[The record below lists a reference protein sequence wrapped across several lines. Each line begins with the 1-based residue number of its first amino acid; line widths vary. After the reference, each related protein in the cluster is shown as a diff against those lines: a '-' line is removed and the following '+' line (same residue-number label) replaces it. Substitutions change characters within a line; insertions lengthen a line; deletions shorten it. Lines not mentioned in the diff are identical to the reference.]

1 MSAQNRRKPPK
12 EHQFKPGHSG
22 NPRGRPPKRRQALI
36 PSQVS
41 KEVLAALG
49 SKVSITT
56 PKGRTKITRLELLI
70 RSTLDQAIK
79 GKPTAL
85 RILLLLMDNALQDN
99 VKRHPEYEALD
110 VLEKTIETSG
120 HDVPE
125 DVKSMLDDL
134 AKKSFKI

>member
-1 MSAQNRRKPPK
+1 MTTKSRRMPPK
-12 EHQFKPGHSG
+12 EHQFPKGRSG

-36 PSQVS
+36 PSQIS

-49 SKVSITT
+49 GKVTIMAPSGKI
-56 PKGRTKITRLELLI
+56 RITRMELLI
-70 RSTLDQAIK
+70 RSITDQAIK

-120 HDVPE
+120 HEVPE

-134 AKKSFKI
+134 AKKSFKP

>member
-56 PKGRTKITRLELLI
+56 PTGRTKITRLELFI

-110 VLEKTIETSG
+110 VLEKTIQTSG

-134 AKKSFKI
+134 AKKSFKP